1 MGDVLWMR
9 SIRVSDIFW
18 LLWSYLFIYMSKLI
32 NEEMVFFFFLP
43 SSFLV
48 FVERKKGRVLSHVQ
62 ESGAYGGTSFRQAAG
77 NWGWLPD
84 TFVRVKLS
92 LFSSLLFNVFCMSYL
107 LDS

>member
-62 ESGAYGGTSFRQAAG
+62 ESGAYGG
-77 NWGWLPD
+77 P
-84 TFVRVKLS
+84 LS
-92 LFSSLLFNVFCMSYL
+92 DEQLAIGVGSPTPSLT
-107 LDS
+107 